1 MNEKEIMRA
10 AIKARGMTQQAV
22 AEACGYKKQ
31 SNLTRLLASES
42 MKVDSFLMV
51 MDVLGF
57 DVIVK
62 DRDENSAVNTW
73 KLERIVSTDKE

>member
-1 MNEKEIMRA
+1 MTEKEIVRA

-22 AEACGYKKQ
+22 AEACGYSRQ
-31 SNLTRLLASES
+31 SNLTRLFASES
-42 MKVDSFLMV
+42 MKVDSFLML

-62 DRDENSAVNTW
+62 DRDENSAANTW
-73 KLERIVSTDKE
+73 RLERIIGVDKS